1 MLFYEKISV
10 GNVIYFIPDSQ
21 VRSNLCFILYLHSTI
36 CLICFFAIYL
46 LKTDAI
52 YKKI

>member
-1 MLFYEKISV
+1 MEKYPLAMF
-10 GNVIYFIPDSQ
+10 IYLVPDSQ

-36 CLICFFAIYL
+36 CIICFFAIYP
-46 LKTDAI
+46 LKIDII